1 MTAAAADRRN
11 YRSTNTELPATYRRL
26 VAEAVTYY
34 KGALIA
40 DVGGAARK
48 VTGTSGL
55 KIIGWCEQ
63 ESFLGSTTDPAYM
76 DVEVHSG
83 LIHLALDGS
92 NTPTATNSSDLM
104 YAVDD
109 QTVGTSSVGGT
120 LSPVGRLVRIEE
132 VNGTNMALVEVGLI
146 NNTVVDLAA
155 GYVALAD
162 LASQATGAG
171 YGGKLVGYDD
181 ASSFTTATNFDD
193 VADEL
198 YQNALT
204 AQAHLPIP
212 LTSFLD
218 ADGDPLAKFVDAGS
232 PTFGFNLAN
241 SEALNLRW
249 NNDATPGTALCNVA
263 LPQDLDD
270 TAAIVLHFLASK
282 SGATIGDATTLTI
295 TAFFQTVAAL
305 HDADADCGGVTGAL
319 TGDATAKT
327 VAELTLSIAAGDV
340 PAAPCSLTFTVT
352 PTAGLL
358 GTDDLMIHAVW
369 IEYKRKILTS

>member
-1 MTAAAADRRN
+1 MTATAADRRN

-63 ESFLGSTTDPAYM
+63 ETFLGSTTDPAYM

-92 NTPTATNSSDLM
+92 NTPSATNSSDLM

-198 YQNALT
+198 YQNALSAQGFIDLMPCDFALLTGAPLAIFANGASAVPGLAIVDSKVQAIRWNDNATNDGIISSFGVPPDLDIT
-204 AQAHLPIP
+204 ANGTVTIYASKVGATVGDAVTFAVGLYNQVVGALH
-212 LTSFLD
+212 D
-218 ADGDPLAKFVDAGS
+218 AD
-232 PTFGFNLAN
+232 TNFG
-241 SEALNLRW
+241 
-249 NNDATPGTALCNVA
+249 GT
-263 LPQDLDD
+263 
-270 TAAIVLHFLASK
+270 
-282 SGATIGDATTLTI
+282 SGAMTGNATSKTVQAVTLTI
-295 TAFFQTVAAL
+295 TAADWAASP
-305 HDADADCGGVTGAL
+305 AGVT
-319 TGDATAKT
+319 
-327 VAELTLSIAAGDV
+327 LTLK
-340 PAAPCSLTFTVT
+340 
-352 PTAGLL
+352 PTDTTL
-358 GTDDLMIHAVW
+358 GTDDLCLERVRIT
-369 IEYKRKILTS
+369 YKKKILTS

>member
-92 NTPTATNSSDLM
+92 NTPSATNSSDLM

-198 YQNALT
+198 YQNALSAQGFIDLMPCDFALLTGAPLAIFANGASAVPGLAIVDSKVQAIRWNDNATNDGIISSFGVPPDLDIT
-204 AQAHLPIP
+204 ANGTVTIYASKVGATVGDAVTLAVGLYNQVVGALH
-212 LTSFLD
+212 D
-218 ADGDPLAKFVDAGS
+218 AD
-232 PTFGFNLAN
+232 TNFG
-241 SEALNLRW
+241 
-249 NNDATPGTALCNVA
+249 GT
-263 LPQDLDD
+263 
-270 TAAIVLHFLASK
+270 
-282 SGATIGDATTLTI
+282 SGAMTGNATSKTVQAVTLTI
-295 TAFFQTVAAL
+295 TAADWAASP
-305 HDADADCGGVTGAL
+305 AGVT
-319 TGDATAKT
+319 
-327 VAELTLSIAAGDV
+327 LTLK
-340 PAAPCSLTFTVT
+340 
-352 PTAGLL
+352 PTDTTL
-358 GTDDLMIHAVW
+358 GTDDLCLERVRIT
-369 IEYKRKILTS
+369 YKKKILTS